1 MAWCIYKHTNKIN
14 GKVYIGQ
21 TCQAPEDR
29 WQNGYGYRSC
39 PKMWAA
45 IEKYGWHSFLHEII
59 SDNIVTQEEANYLER
74 YWIHQYNSIDEG
86 YNILPG
92 GAHKCF
98 DYNQRVYN
106 EAELYLHN
114 DNKVLIVLGTCIG
127 KTTTALEFL
136 YNHNCRGLVLG
147 PTENIYADWGSK
159 YADLVDAMSY
169 SAFANQYDTID
180 YSKYGCVICD
190 EVHHCVGEKTYGKGI
205 KYLID
210 NKIIKV
216 IGLTATQM
224 RTDGIDVG
232 DNLFGGNVCRGL
244 TVLEGIKQGYVHP
257 FSYITAIFDTDDM
270 IEEVIAGREVERT
283 LLGRL
288 DLAKNNTV
296 TVTDILVRHMEGK
309 KRKGIIFVSK
319 IEELSDAIS
328 FIHKAFP
335 NDICDSLHSYMSEDS
350 KRTVREWFEATDE
363 GWLVNV
369 NMVSEGSHFHG
380 ITALVCLR
388 RTKSQLLFQQQ
399 LGRVITLTKYPD
411 PEAVVFDLV
420 NNAHS
425 LGEGKAFSDQL
436 LEASKSAKSKQREGR
451 VSNQIIVKDYTEDL
465 VQILEEIKNSFIHKA
480 IWWLDYE
487 GGLRFASAQ
496 SAAEK
501 FKLLGVELSAEGI
514 GNAARNNKPYC
525 GLTFSYSPTTEKNNH
540 TKNKVVVVGISPTGE
555 IHNFTTWKK
564 MTQASGVSKERAQ
577 KQISG
582 YYEDADGWKFQLP
595 EI

>member
-29 WQNGYGYRSC
+29 WQNGNGYRSC
-39 PKMWAA
+39 PKFWAA
-45 IEKYGWHSFLHEII
+45 IEEYGWHSFIHEII
-59 SDNIVTQEEANYLER
+59 EDNIITQEEANFRER
-74 YWIHQYNSIDEG
+74 YWIHTYNSIDEG

-92 GAHKCF
+92 GVHKCF
-98 DYNQRVYN
+98 SYNQRVYN

-127 KTTTALEFL
+127 KTTTALEYL

-159 YADLVDAMSY
+159 YVDLVDAMSY

-205 KYLID
+205 KHLID

-216 IGLTATQM
+216 IGLTATQI

-244 TVLEGIKQGYVHP
+244 TVLEGIKQGYAHP
-257 FSYITAIFDTDDM
+257 FSYITAIFNTDDM

-296 TVTDILVRHMEGK
+296 TVTDILVRHMEDK
-309 KRKGIIFVSK
+309 KRKGIVFVSK

-328 FIHKAFP
+328 LIHKAFP
-335 NDICDSLHSYMSEDS
+335 NDVCDSLHSYMSEDS
-350 KRTVREWFEATDE
+350 KRTVREWFETTDE

-436 LEASKSAKSKQREGR
+436 LEASKSTKSKQREGR

-480 IWWLDYE
+480 VWWLDCTN
-487 GGLRFASAQ
+487 GLRFTSTKE
-496 SAAEK
+496 AEER
-501 FKLLGVELSAEGI
+501 FKLLGLELTAERI
-514 GNAARNNKPYC
+514 GEAARSNKPYC
-525 GLTFSYSPTTEKNNH
+525 GLTFSYSPTTETIAAQK
-540 TKNKVVVVGISPTGE
+540 TKIVVVGISPTGE
-555 IHNFTTWKK
+555 IYNFDTWKK
-564 MTQASGVSKERAQ
+564 MTQISGISKERAQ
-577 KQISG
+577 KQMNG
-582 YYEDADGWKFQLP
+582 YYEDVDGWKFQLP
-595 EI
+595 ET